1 MTKVLTITLNSAYDL
16 VGHLPHLTR
25 GAVNQVDS
33 LGLYPA
39 GKGINVG
46 KVLHDLGVNVALTG
60 FLGQENQTG
69 FQQLFSR
76 LGLTDHFH
84 RITGATRINVKLTE
98 SDGVVTDLNFQGY
111 HVSKTDWQTLVDF
124 SLQQCQTFDVIAV
137 CGSLPR
143 GISVDDFTAWLSQLN
158 KNNIK
163 LILDTSQQAFA
174 SGIQAKP
181 WLVKPNRDELASW
194 YGSPLATQQDIIRA
208 ATQLQRQGIPHV
220 VVSMGE
226 EGAIWLNENTVLHAQ
241 PPQDTPI
248 VSTVGAGDTMV
259 AGLIYGMLNAY
270 SAEKTLAFATAL
282 SSLAVSQSNVGITDL
297 TLLNPILEK
306 IKITFI

>member
-39 GKGINVG
+39 GKGINIG
-46 KVLHDLGVNVALTG
+46 KVLHDLGVEVALTG

-111 HVSKTDWQTLVDF
+111 HVSKADWQTFVDF

-143 GISVDDFTAWLSQLN
+143 GISVNDFAAWLSQLN

-163 LILDTSQQAFA
+163 LILDTSQQAFT

-194 YGSPLATQQDIIRA
+194 YGSPLTTQQDIILA

-226 EGAIWLNENTVLHAQ
+226 DGAIWLNENTVLHAQ
-241 PPQDTPI
+241 PPTRHTYRQYRR
-248 VSTVGAGDTMV
+248 GGRYH
-259 AGLIYGMLNAY
+259 GGG
-270 SAEKTLAFATAL
+270 
-282 SSLAVSQSNVGITDL
+282 SNL
-297 TLLNPILEK
+297 WYA
-306 IKITFI
+306 

>member
-39 GKGINVG
+39 GKGINIG
-46 KVLHDLGVNVALTG
+46 KVLHDLGVEVALTG

-111 HVSKTDWQTLVDF
+111 HVSKADWQTFVNF

-143 GISVDDFTAWLSQLN
+143 GISVNDFAAWLSQLN

-163 LILDTSQQAFA
+163 LILDTSQQAFT

-194 YGSPLATQQDIIRA
+194 YGSPLTTQQDIILA

-226 EGAIWLNENTVLHAQ
+226 DGAIWLNENTVLHAQ

-270 SAEKTLAFATAL
+270 SAEKTLAFETAL

-306 IKITFI
+306 INITFI

>member
-39 GKGINVG
+39 GKGINIG
-46 KVLHDLGVNVALTG
+46 KVLHDLGVEVALTG

-111 HVSKTDWQTLVDF
+111 HVSKADWQTFVDF

-143 GISVDDFTAWLSQLN
+143 GISVNDFAAWLSQLN

-163 LILDTSQQAFA
+163 LILDTSQQAFT

-194 YGSPLATQQDIIRA
+194 YGSPLTTQQDIILA

-226 EGAIWLNENTVLHAQ
+226 DGAIWLNENTVLHAQ

-270 SAEKTLAFATAL
+270 SAEKTLAFETAL

-306 IKITFI
+306 INITFI

>member
-39 GKGINVG
+39 GKGINIG
-46 KVLHDLGVNVALTG
+46 KVLHDLGVEVALTG

-111 HVSKTDWQTLVDF
+111 HVSKADWQTFVNF

-143 GISVDDFTAWLSQLN
+143 GISVNDFAAWLSQLN

-163 LILDTSQQAFA
+163 LILDTSQQAFT

-194 YGSPLATQQDIIRA
+194 YGSPLTTQQDIILA
-208 ATQLQRQGIPHV
+208 TTQLQRQGIPHV

-226 EGAIWLNENTVLHAQ
+226 DGAIWLNENTVLHAQ

-270 SAEKTLAFATAL
+270 SAEKTLAFETAL

-306 IKITFI
+306 INITFI

>member
-16 VGHLPHLTR
+16 VRHLPHLTR

-39 GKGINVG
+39 GKGINIG
-46 KVLHDLGVNVALTG
+46 KVLHDLEVEVALTG

-111 HVSKTDWQTLVDF
+111 HVSKADWQTFVNF

-143 GISVDDFTAWLSQLN
+143 GISVNDFAAWLSQLN

-163 LILDTSQQAFA
+163 LILDTSQQAFT

-194 YGSPLATQQDIIRA
+194 YGSPLTTQQDIILA

-226 EGAIWLNENTVLHAQ
+226 DGAIWLNENTVLHAQ

-270 SAEKTLAFATAL
+270 SAEKTLAFETAL

-306 IKITFI
+306 INITFI

>member
-46 KVLHDLGVNVALTG
+46 KVLHDLGVDVALTG

-111 HVSKTDWQTLVDF
+111 HVSKTDWQTFVDF

-143 GISVDDFTAWLSQLN
+143 GISVDDFTAWLRQLN

-194 YGSPLATQQDIIRA
+194 YGSSLATQQDIIHA

-220 VVSMGE
+220 VISMGKK
-226 EGAIWLNENTVLHAQ
+226 GQ
-241 PPQDTPI
+241 F
-248 VSTVGAGDTMV
+248 G
-259 AGLIYGMLNAY
+259 
-270 SAEKTLAFATAL
+270 
-282 SSLAVSQSNVGITDL
+282 
-297 TLLNPILEK
+297 
-306 IKITFI
+306 

>member
-46 KVLHDLGVNVALTG
+46 KVLHDLGVDVALTG

-111 HVSKTDWQTLVDF
+111 HVSKTDWQTFVDF

-194 YGSPLATQQDIIRA
+194 HGSPLATQQDIIRA

-282 SSLAVSQSNVGITDL
+282 LSLAVSQSNVGITDL